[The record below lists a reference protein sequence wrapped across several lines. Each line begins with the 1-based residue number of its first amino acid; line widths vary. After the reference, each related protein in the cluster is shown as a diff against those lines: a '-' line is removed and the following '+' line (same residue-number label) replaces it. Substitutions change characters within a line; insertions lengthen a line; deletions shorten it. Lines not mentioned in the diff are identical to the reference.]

1 MAVLAEIGREIGN
14 WIWFI
19 IAGLLLLGELL
30 LPGAQLIWLGVA
42 ALATGLVVPL
52 LEIGWQG
59 QLVLYAVLAFVTL
72 LLGRRMFPRGPKA
85 SDRPF
90 LNRRTEALI
99 GRAFVLREPIAGG
112 VGQVRVD
119 DTVWRVM
126 GEDCPAG
133 ARVVVTGIDGATL
146 TVRPEGTA
154 A

>member
-1 MAVLAEIGREIGN
+1 MTLLAEIGI

-19 IAGLLLLGELL
+19 VAGLLLLGELL

-52 LEIGWQG
+52 FEIGWQG
-59 QLVLYAVLAFVTL
+59 QVAVYVVLAFVML
-72 LLGRRMFPRGPKA
+72 LLGRRLFPRVPKA

-119 DTVWRVM
+119 DTVWRVV

-133 ARVVVTGIDGATL
+133 ARVIVTGVDGATL
-146 TVRPEGTA
+146 KVRPEGA
-154 A
+154 AA